1 MLVTW
6 RCCAP
11 CLGFGGPCDVWLVFD
26 PILEGFLDIGRYRC
40 KIGWEMVEFAWVVGT
55 MVSFKCAATAHECK
69 VGGFGWVGKD
79 WTWVRKFH

>member
-1 MLVTW
+1 
-6 RCCAP
+6 
-11 CLGFGGPCDVWLVFD
+11 
-26 PILEGFLDIGRYRC
+26 
-40 KIGWEMVEFAWVVGT
+40 MVEFAWVVGT